1 MSSKRYALAA
11 QKRERAGKGI
21 ARQLRRDNRVPAV
34 IYGDNKAPVIISLP
48 EKEMRL
54 EFHKGHIFTNL
65 AEIDLEGE
73 KVLALVRDVQ
83 LHPVTDKIES
93 VDFLRVGPKTKT
105 TVHVPVHFLNYETS
119 SAGKSGGVLNIAYHE
134 LELRCVV
141 TDIPEAVEVDLAKAE
156 IGDSVHLSQINL
168 PKGSEAT
175 TREDITLAAIV
186 SPKEF
191 VEQEITAPK
200 SDAEVA
206 AAAAAAAPAK
216 AGAKAPAAAPAA
228 GAKAAPK
235 PPAAKK

>member
-21 ARQLRRDNRVPAV
+21 ARQLRRENRVPAV

-54 EFHKGHIFTNL
+54 EYHKGHIFTNL
-65 AEIDLEGE
+65 AEIDVEGE

-105 TVHVPVHFLNYETS
+105 TVHVPVHFVNYES
-119 SAGKSGGVLNIAYHE
+119 SPAGKSGGVLNVAYHE

-141 TDIPEAVEVDLAKAE
+141 TDIPESVDIDLSKAN
-156 IGDSVHLSQINL
+156 IGDAIHLKEITL
-168 PKGSEAT
+168 PKGAEPA
-175 TREDITLAAIV
+175 TRENITLAAIV
-186 SPKEF
+186 EPKEF
-191 VEQEITAPK
+191 IEQEITAPA

-206 AAAAAAAPAK
+206 AKAAAAAPAK
-216 AGAKAPAAAPAA
+216 GGKAAPAKAAAPAA
-228 GAKAAPK
+228 K
-235 PPAAKK
+235 PAAKK